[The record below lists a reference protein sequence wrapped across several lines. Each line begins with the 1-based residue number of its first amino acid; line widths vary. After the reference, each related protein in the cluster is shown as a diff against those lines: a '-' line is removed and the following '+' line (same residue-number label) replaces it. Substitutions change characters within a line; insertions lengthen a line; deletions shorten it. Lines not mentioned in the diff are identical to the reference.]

1 MSCCGKGRE
10 AMSSIRHTAAP
21 AAPSVHRRSAAQP
34 AVVFESTGRQSISVV
49 GRVTGI
55 RYEFHAPGTRVR
67 VDLRDRSQLLRQPGL
82 RMLG

>member
-21 AAPSVHRRSAAQP
+21 APNAHRRSAAQP
-34 AVVFESTGRQSISVV
+34 AVVFEFTGAESVSVV
-49 GRVTGI
+49 GRITGI
-55 RYEFHAPGTRVR
+55 RYEFRGRGARLR